1 MNFCSY
7 SSQLIVDNKTPI
19 DNLFITSFMPYAPSD
34 CVKIYLYGL
43 FACNDAN
50 SSHNTIEEFAKALNM
65 SVQDIE
71 SSFLYWQEQGL
82 VQIIDTIPFEVRYLP
97 IKNAL
102 IKHPKISEQ
111 KYSSFNISAQEILT
125 GRMITPNEYYE
136 YYATMESLH
145 IEQSALL
152 MIIKYCANLKGDNV
166 GYPYILTVA
175 KNWAKE
181 GITSAQ
187 SVNEKLIGFEK
198 QNENL
203 NLILK
208 AMSIKRNAD
217 IDERDLYEKWMQMG
231 FLNNVII
238 YIAKSIKKLKKSVNF
253 KYLDKILEKYYTMNL
268 FSIQEIDAY
277 ENNKASLFNL
287 AKSVCK
293 NLGVFYEDIEPVVEN
308 YIITWTNM
316 GYDEEI
322 LLKISNYCFKS
333 SIRTLE
339 NMDKQILKFYKLG
352 ITNLKSLDEYF
363 DDILHFEEQIKQIL
377 EKLGLSRNI
386 NNIDREYYKNWTNNW
401 NMSAE
406 LINYA
411 ITLSIGKPQ
420 PLQYM
425 NKVLSKWHENNIKTV
440 DEAKKCTD
448 LTKETKTITSN
459 CNNYQ
464 TRDYTSEQINSLFTN
479 LEEIEI

>member
-238 YIAKSIKKLKKSVNF
+238 YVAKSIKKLKKSVNF

-352 ITNLKSLDEYF
+352 ITNTQSLNEYF
-363 DDILHFEEQIKQIL
+363 DEILNFEAQIKQIL
-377 EKLGLSRNI
+377 ENLGLNRNV
-386 NNIDREYYKNWTNNW
+386 NNMDRDYYRNWKDNW
-401 NMSAE
+401 KMSNE
-406 LINYA
+406 LIDYA
-411 ITLSIGKPQ
+411 TSLANGKTQ
-420 PLQYM
+420 PLVFM
-425 NKVLSKWHENNIKTV
+425 NKILSTWHEKNITDV
-440 DEAKKCTD
+440 ENAKLCEVKQD
-448 LTKETKTITSN
+448 KKETSKTNKSN
-459 CNNYQ
+459 YENR
-464 TRDYTSEQINSLFTN
+464 TYTNEEINSLFTN